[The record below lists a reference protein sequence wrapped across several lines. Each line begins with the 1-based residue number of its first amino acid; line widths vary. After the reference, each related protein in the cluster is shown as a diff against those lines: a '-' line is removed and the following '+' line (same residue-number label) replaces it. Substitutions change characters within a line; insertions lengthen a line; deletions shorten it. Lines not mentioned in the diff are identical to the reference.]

1 MTIFTKLMVSSF
13 SLIMSLMNFSGV
25 LCAAE
30 NEMSI
35 FQAASQGHIR
45 RLNKLLQMVPIDKQD
60 RDGRTPLVHAIMGG
74 QDKVAHLLIK
84 KEASVIC
91 ADDSGMGPL
100 HYAIQKRFWDIVK
113 KIVRVVSHLEEPR
126 MEECLNAP
134 DRLGFTPL
142 HMLVASGYVPVIR
155 LLIENGARL
164 TYGDQAGETPL
175 HEAVRARAYS
185 VIKLLDGYNNDLKH
199 KKNGLGQT
207 PLDIALRQKKNM
219 DLLICLNALD
229 QINYKNVI
237 ARR

>member
-1 MTIFTKLMVSSF
+1 MKIFTTLMISNFLLVVSLMSF
-13 SLIMSLMNFSGV
+13 SGALF
-25 LCAAE
+25 AAE
-30 NEMSI
+30 SEMSI
-35 FQAASQGHIR
+35 FQAAAQGKIR
-45 RLNKLLQMVPIDKQD
+45 KLNELLQIVPIDKQD
-60 RDGRTPLVHAIMGG
+60 KEGRTPLVHAIMGG
-74 QDKVAHLLIK
+74 QEKVAHLLIK
-84 KEASVIC
+84 REASVIC
-91 ADDSGMGPL
+91 VDDSGMGPL

-155 LLIENGARL
+155 LLIENGACL

-175 HEAVRARAYS
+175 HEAVRARAYR
-185 VIKLLDGYNNDLKH
+185 VIKLLNGYNNDLKH